1 MIKPI
6 ETAAFGRLFR
16 SRHEARVACFLS
28 HLGVKWEYEPQGF
41 ELPSGRYLPDFKV
54 YYHDRPAEWFWIEC
68 KPCNP
73 SEREIRLA
81 RELASATRSLVMFF
95 TPETFDEIRSH
106 YFSMGEIYD
115 WMGHEKTETEED
127 APPIRHKY
135 DTFHYWDRPSVIY
148 KETNSCLSF
157 DLEPRW
163 NWVKAFEAA
172 NAALSQRFEFGA
184 APA

>member
-54 YYHDRPAEWFWIEC
+54 YYHDRPSEWFWIEC
-68 KPCNP
+68 KPCEP
-73 SEREIRLA
+73 AEREVKLA
-81 RELASATRSLVMFF
+81 RELAAATKCIVMFF
-95 TPETFDEIRSH
+95 TPSTFDEIRHH
-106 YFSMGEIYD
+106 YFSMGQVCEELGYA
-115 WMGHEKTETEED
+115 KTGDCDSMRYSWGTLQ
-127 APPIRHKY
+127 
-135 DTFHYWDRPSVIY
+135 YWDRPSVID

-157 DLEPRW
+157 DLQPRW

>member
-6 ETAAFGRLFR
+6 ETAAYGRLFR
-16 SRHEARVACFLS
+16 SRHEARVACFLQ

-68 KPCNP
+68 KPCEP
-73 SEREIRLA
+73 SERETRLA
-81 RELASATRSLVMFF
+81 RELADATRAAVLFF
-95 TPETFDEIRSH
+95 TPATFDEVRQW
-106 YFSMGEIYD
+106 YFGM
-115 WMGHEKTETEED
+115 TEVMRELYPGRKLNGDMDPLCMHMEL
-127 APPIRHKY
+127 
-135 DTFHYWDRPSVIY
+135 WDRPSIVDDKAGY
-148 KETNSCLSF
+148 PLSF

-163 NWVKAFEAA
+163 NWIKAFEAA

-184 APA
+184 APV

>member
-54 YYHDRPAEWFWIEC
+54 YYHDRPSEWFWIEC

-135 DTFHYWDRPSVIY
+135 DTFHYWDRPSVID

>member
-115 WMGHEKTETEED
+115 WMGHKKTGESD
-127 APPIRHKY
+127 PVRHKY
-135 DTFHYWDRPSVIY
+135 DTFHYWDRPSVID

>member
-28 HLGVKWEYEPQGF
+28 HLGAKWEYEPQGF
-41 ELPSGRYLPDFKV
+41 ELASGRYLPDFKV
-54 YYHDRPAEWFWIEC
+54 YYHDRPSEWFWIEC

-81 RELASATRSLVMFF
+81 RELASATRSLLMFF

-115 WMGHEKTETEED
+115 WMGHKKTGESD
-127 APPIRHKY
+127 PVRHKY
-135 DTFHYWDRPSVIY
+135 DTFHYWDRPSVID

-157 DLEPRW
+157 DLQPRW